1 MKKSIR
7 IKKQIKETNWWEKDE
22 PSGNQE
28 PTINEPKKD
37 NPDFQ
42 KPQNIPPSHLTGE
55 EYIDS
60 IISGMGIRSDAPFID
75 KLKDQIRNQIRA
87 NRESNEK
94 IFKNGNPVKKLP
106 MIDILTADEEWSMSP
121 LHPSTHI
128 DAPED
133 PDREEL
139 DPEMYGDI
147 IDQSDFDIKS
157 LKEFRKLMSKHFP
170 KG

>member
-7 IKKQIKETNWWEKDE
+7 IKKQIKEANWWEKDE

-42 KPQNIPPSHLTGE
+42 KPQNVPQDE
-55 EYIDS
+55 EDYLDS
-60 IISGMGIRSDAPFID
+60 LIAKMGITRNVEQV
-75 KLKDQIRNQIRA
+75 KDRYRRQLRA
-87 NRESNEK
+87 NREAHEEL
-94 IFKNGNPVKKLP
+94 FKNGNPVKKLP
-106 MIDILTADEEWSMSP
+106 MIDILTADEEWSMNP

-147 IDQSDFDIKS
+147 LDQSDFDIKS

>member
-1 MKKSIR
+1 MKKTIR
-7 IKKQIKETNWWEKDE
+7 IKKQIKEANWWEKDE

-42 KPQNIPPSHLTGE
+42 KPQNVPQDEE

-60 IISGMGIRSDAPFID
+60 IISGMGIRPDAHFIP
-75 KLKDQIRNQIRA
+75 KLKDQIRNHIRA
-87 NRESNEK
+87 NQQEYEK

-106 MIDILTADEEWSMSP
+106 MIDILTADEEWSMNP

-128 DAPED
+128 DAPEV